1 MLNSRGLGEQVQRK
15 KEAYQSNPQALQ
27 QQYQQSQQLV
37 DLLALQQLKSEKE
50 AAARNMQ
57 MQMQQ
62 NPATIAQQREQE
74 VLGMIKQE
82 QGRKL
87 GDVAQRTAGTLGQIN
102 KRAQQNVQRT
112 AKQGLPS
119 IGGPQRPPANAP
131 QKPAMMAGGG
141 IVAFQEG
148 SKGPI
153 EGQNVVLSEEQAA
166 QSYGD
171 EFLTY
176 IKDNPAEIASMGLM
190 FVPGLGLISAGG
202 RAAVG
207 ISKVLPK
214 LKEIAKKA
222 LRKKDDGPDFEVTPK
237 GTAVPKDRSQ
247 IQSTSSSKEM
257 VPYKGDPTRPV
268 DAGKQLTD
276 PRRQQ
281 VGPYRGIA
289 DSGISKLLTGFT
301 GLGQFLNS
309 FPKEQEELKNLYPP
323 DPNSFAPKNE
333 LQKNP
338 PAPEMPDYF
347 AGIDD
352 VKPVKPEFG
361 TLAQDSVRE
370 RAGILGLAGAN
381 EGDPTPEQARDAEQ
395 ERVIKALGRDEKLG
409 VKDTQLERMRALQGQ
424 QNDPEKLRREQIQRG
439 LIGMT
444 GRSANTM
451 FGGYA
456 AGKFNERQKQEAA
469 ARKNLVDQFGIE
481 NEKIQLDFDITN
493 AGIGSGMKA
502 FEINQADR
510 RAIASDMTK
519 ATNTDIE
526 LGKAYAQQVFD
537 ADTAN
542 LTTKLTAA
550 SAAAERALE
559 ELKGRRDAGPKLI
572 AEYNILTK
580 TKFDAY
586 KELQQNSALMSA
598 FRSGDPAQVEQAL
611 LQTEVASSQ
620 LAELTQVHALEELI
634 ENELRA
640 LGVPIPT
647 DSRLSSGNAE
657 LDKIMQIYGSM

>member
-202 RAAVG
+202 RAVAG

-247 IQSTSSSKEM
+247 IQPTSSSKEM
-257 VPYKGDPTRPV
+257 MPYRGDPTRPV
-268 DAGKQLTD
+268 DAGKQLID

-289 DSGISKLLTGFT
+289 DSGLSRL
-301 GLGQFLNS
+301 GLGQFLDPL
-309 FPKEQEELKNLYPP
+309 PKEQEGYKNLYPP
-323 DPNSFAPKNE
+323 VPDSFAPKDDG
-333 LQKNP
+333 KKDDP
-338 PAPEMPDYF
+338 PEMPDYF

-361 TLAQDSVRE
+361 TLARDAVKE

-381 EGDPTPEQARDAEQ
+381 EGDPTAEQARDTEQ
-395 ERVIKALGRDEKLG
+395 TRVIEALGRDEKLR
-409 VKDTQLERMRALQGQ
+409 VKDSQLERMRALQTQ

-456 AGKFNERQKQEAA
+456 AGKFNERQRQEAA

-510 RAIASDMTK
+510 RAIASDMAD

-526 LGKAYAQQVFD
+526 LGKAYARQVFD

-542 LTTKLTAA
+542 LTSKLTAA

-559 ELKGRRDAGPKLI
+559 EAKGRREAIPKLI
-572 AEYNILTK
+572 AEYNKLIK
-580 TKFDAY
+580 TKFDAF
-586 KELQQNSALMSA
+586 KELQGNSALMSA
-598 FRSGDPAQVEQAL
+598 FNSGDPERVKQAL
-611 LQTEVASSQ
+611 LQTEIASTE
-620 LAELTQVHALEELI
+620 LAELAQVHMAEELI

-640 LGVPIPT
+640 LGADIPT
-647 DSRLSSGNAE
+647 GSELSSGDAE
-657 LDKIMQIYGSM
+657 LDKIMQMYGSM

>member
-176 IKDNPAEIASMGLM
+176 IKDNPAEIASIGLM

-207 ISKVLPK
+207 IAKVLPR

-247 IQSTSSSKEM
+247 IQPTSSSKEM

-289 DSGISKLLTGFT
+289 DSGVSRL
-301 GLGQFLNS
+301 GLGQFLD
-309 FPKEQEELKNLYPP
+309 PLPKGQKEQE
-323 DPNSFAPKNE
+323 DMGGADVTVPNGLAGANEGAPT
-333 LQKNP
+333 
-338 PAPEMPDYF
+338 APEMPDYF

-352 VKPVKPEFG
+352 VTPVKPEFG
-361 TLAQDSVRE
+361 TLARDAVKE
-370 RAGILGLAGAN
+370 RAGVLGLAGAK

-395 ERVIKALGRDEKLG
+395 ERVMGLFGKEDKLG
-409 VKDTQLERMRALQGQ
+409 VKDTQLERMRALQEQ

-456 AGKFNERQKQEAA
+456 AGKFNERQRQEAA

-481 NEKIQLDFDITN
+481 NEKIKLDFDITN

-510 RAIASDMTK
+510 RAIASDMAD

-526 LGKAYAQQVFD
+526 LGKAYARQVFD

-542 LTTKLTAA
+542 LTSKLTAA

-559 ELKGRRDAGPKLI
+559 EAKGRREAIPKLI
-572 AEYNILTK
+572 AEYNKLIK
-580 TKFDAY
+580 TKFDAF
-586 KELQQNSALMSA
+586 KELQGNSALMSA
-598 FRSGDPAQVEQAL
+598 FNSGDPERVKQAL
-611 LQTEVASSQ
+611 LQTEIASTE
-620 LAELTQVHALEELI
+620 LAELAQVHMAEELI

-640 LGVPIPT
+640 LGADIPT
-647 DSRLSSGNAE
+647 GSELSSGDAE
-657 LDKIMQIYGSM
+657 LDKIMQMYGSM

>member
-289 DSGISKLLTGFT
+289 DSGVSRL
-301 GLGQFLNS
+301 GLGQFLNPL
-309 FPKEQEELKNLYPP
+309 PKEQE
-323 DPNSFAPKNE
+323 DMGGAGVTAPKPE
-333 LQKNP
+333 VEPVVTEKP
-338 PAPEMPDYF
+338 PAPEIPDYF
-347 AGIDD
+347 AGIGD

-361 TLAQDSVRE
+361 TLARDAVKK

-395 ERVIKALGRDEKLG
+395 ERVMELFGKEDKLG
-409 VKDTQLERMRALQGQ
+409 VKDTQLERMRALQAQ

-481 NEKIQLDFDITN
+481 NEKIKLDFDITN

-510 RAIASDMTK
+510 RAIASDMAN

-542 LTTKLTAA
+542 LTTRLTTA

-559 ELKGRRDAGPKLI
+559 EAKGRRDAGPKLI
-572 AEYNILTK
+572 AEYNKLTK
-580 TKFDAY
+580 VKFDVY

-611 LQTEVASSQ
+611 LQTEIASAQ

-640 LGVPIPT
+640 LGAPIPT
-647 DSRLSSGNAE
+647 NSELSSGNAE
-657 LDKIMQIYGSM
+657 LDKIMQMYGSMK

>member
-102 KRAQQNVQRT
+102 KRTQQNMQRT

-207 ISKVLPK
+207 ISKVLPR

-289 DSGISKLLTGFT
+289 DSGVSRL
-301 GLGQFLNS
+301 GLGQFLNPL
-309 FPKEQEELKNLYPP
+309 PKEQE
-323 DPNSFAPKNE
+323 DMGGADVTVPKSE
-333 LQKNP
+333 VEPIVTEKP

-347 AGIDD
+347 AGIGD

-361 TLAQDSVRE
+361 TLARDAVKE

-395 ERVIKALGRDEKLG
+395 ARVMGLLGKEDKLG

-456 AGKFNERQKQEAA
+456 AGKFNERQRQEAA

-481 NEKIQLDFDITN
+481 NEKIKLDFDITN
-493 AGIGSGMKA
+493 AGIGSGMQA
-502 FEINQADR
+502 FEINKADR
-510 RAIASDMTK
+510 IAIASDMAN

-537 ADTAN
+537 ANTAN

-559 ELKGRRDAGPKLI
+559 EAKGRRDAGPKLI
-572 AEYNILTK
+572 AEYNKLTK
-580 TKFDAY
+580 IKFDAY

-611 LQTEVASSQ
+611 LQTEVASAQ

-640 LGVPIPT
+640 LGAPIPT
-647 DSRLSSGNAE
+647 DSELSSGNAE
-657 LDKIMQIYGSM
+657 LDKIMQMYGSM